1 MKTTSTA
8 TASTVATQTSRG
20 SGGLFIKN
28 IYHITQRSTLTKRK
42 RNLLDFPSHIRD
54 KNVGFPVGRSRYPQ
68 ETGSCQVWV
77 TCGRRHGKNFLTLL
91 QHWSGAVTCPACFCG
106 GCAAGPNA
114 LRIGSQSKPR
124 TLQCADPSGF
134 SRSPERPF
142 LHYVVMSSPIPST
155 SNAVVVAWPH
165 LLKSFSDATTL

>member
-1 MKTTSTA
+1 MRTTSTA

-68 ETGSCQVWV
+68 ETDSCQVWV
-77 TCGRRHGKNFLTLL
+77 TCGRVRFGSKRIKAIEFRCPL
-91 QHWSGAVTCPACFCG
+91 WVISGH
-106 GCAAGPNA
+106 
-114 LRIGSQSKPR
+114 
-124 TLQCADPSGF
+124 LQCKKACPLSANNGHDDESARFPWIGGACKPDF
-134 SRSPERPF
+134 GCP
-142 LHYVVMSSPIPST
+142 
-155 SNAVVVAWPH
+155 
-165 LLKSFSDATTL
+165 